1 MANTNKELCR
11 IISMSYRDLENEC
24 ALIEEELETTGNRI
38 CKFYDRDREM
48 VLNGTDKNKIEVIEG
63 EIGVL
68 EKYKEHLQ
76 ARRSFLISVMNE
88 IDEHKGFYFIKN
100 F

>member
-11 IISMSYRDLENEC
+11 IISMKYSDLENEC
-24 ALIEEELETTGNRI
+24 MLIEEELEKTREHI
-38 CKFYDRDREM
+38 SSFYEQDREM

-68 EKYKEHLQ
+68 EKYEEHLQ